1 MFNDDKEYEIKCYNN
16 LLNNWES
23 RYFKTYKDV
32 RAYWSE
38 ENKQAAIDNEL
49 QVSSPLAKK
58 IYTTLNKQEDGYF
71 ALLEMYTNLAKC
83 SYNGLKTA
91 EKVLPEFMSFLD
103 EANLDAEG
111 KQKLK
116 VVFPHIAESYDI
128 LYRDEDK
135 KPSFTEFI
143 RPLNKILQRLE
154 RGKQYSAIR
163 AFNSYLFN
171 NDGTLTKNEMEARL
185 CILKAVAEKTN
196 DSDVVVNI
204 CNDFR
209 NYSRAFPET
218 ITQFFLT
225 NMVDY
230 IIPRAVKKNDI
241 FGVQGNKWGCR
252 LGKGISK
259 GVGAATYAYKCYAT
273 EITPCGINDLL
284 QMSYEVLGA
293 NQSKHEQIRKD
304 ALILNNWFPRDPIH
318 DSAPGVNEI
327 IAKMVAY
334 YDATPENKEEALAE
348 LQKCGKRV
356 NALGDRIYDLSK
368 YDELSYM
375 TKEPHIDILRRIN
388 NNMSANNNEIPLTE
402 NESLNLLAES
412 ANKHEQPVL
421 RDVVPL
427 IKAINSEILSAME
440 KKQTGFSPEVVS
452 LIAWTDRR
460 LALAIN
466 NMDFERQL
474 SFYKSDECKEILMFS
489 ELTHSAEK
497 SFDKDEFEAFYTHQ
511 VKKAFDMEEAYKN
524 IGNRQNNLLFGL
536 YKQYD
541 ADCERMDNTSNAK
554 IMTEARKERA
564 GSGNTLKALQNLT
577 IYHEPSTKVGQ
588 RAKKE
593 REQRGVYRTLM
604 LNTFSN
610 TKLH

>member
-1 MFNDDKEYEIKCYNN
+1 MISADKEYEVKLYNK
-16 LLNNWES
+16 LLDNWES

-49 QVSSPLAKK
+49 KSSSPLAKK

-71 ALLEMYTNLAKC
+71 AFLEMYTNLAKC
-83 SYNGLKTA
+83 SYDGLKTA
-91 EKVLPEFMSFLD
+91 EKVLPEFISFLEKVD
-103 EANLDAEG
+103 LNAEE
-111 KQKLK
+111 KQRLK
-116 VVFPHIAESYDI
+116 VVFPHIAGSYDT
-128 LYRDEDK
+128 LYRDADK

-143 RPLNKILQRLE
+143 RPLNEILQRLE
-154 RGKQYSAIR
+154 SDGHYNSATTVFDR
-163 AFNSYLFN
+163 YLFN
-171 NDGTLTKNEMEARL
+171 HEGYFTKNDVAAHL
-185 CILKAVAEKTN
+185 CILKAAAKRTK
-196 DSDVVVNI
+196 DSDVVKYVYD
-204 CNDFR
+204 DFR
-209 NYSRAFPET
+209 NYSKVFPET
-218 ITQFFLT
+218 VTPSFLT

-241 FGVQGNKWGCR
+241 FGVQSNKWGCHP
-252 LGKGISK
+252 GKGISK
-259 GVGAATYAYKCYAT
+259 GVGAGTYAYKCYAT

-304 ALILNNWFPRDPIH
+304 ALLLNNWFPRDPIH

-334 YDATPENKEEALAE
+334 YDAVPENKEKALAE
-348 LQKCGKRV
+348 LQRCGEKV
-356 NALGDRIYDLSK
+356 KMWGDRIYDLSK
-368 YDELSYM
+368 YDELNHR

-388 NNMSANNNEIPLTE
+388 NNMSANNNDVPLTE
-402 NESLNLLAES
+402 NEILNSLAER
-412 ANKHEQPVL
+412 ANEYEQPAL
-421 RDVVPL
+421 RDVMPL
-427 IKAINSEILSAME
+427 IKTINSEILSAMD

-452 LIAWTDRR
+452 LISWADRR

-474 SFYKSDECKEILMFS
+474 NFYKSDECKEVLMFS

-497 SFDKDEFEAFYTHQ
+497 SFDKDAFETFYSNE

-541 ADCERMDNTSNAK
+541 ADCEKMDNTPNAK

-564 GSGNTLKALQNLT
+564 SSGNTLKALQNLT
-577 IYHEPSTKVGQ
+577 IYHEPSTKIGIN
-588 RAKKE
+588 AKSE
-593 REQRGVYRTLM
+593 REQRVPYRALM
-604 LNTFSN
+604 LNTFN
-610 TKLH
+610 KIR